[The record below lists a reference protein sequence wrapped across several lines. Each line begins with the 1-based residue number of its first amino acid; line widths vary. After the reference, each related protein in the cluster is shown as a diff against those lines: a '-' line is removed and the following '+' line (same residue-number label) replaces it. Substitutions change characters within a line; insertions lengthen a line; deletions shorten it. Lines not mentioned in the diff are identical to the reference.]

1 MTGFLY
7 ARDVNVEFQRG
18 RARVEMGSSLP
29 STVRASVSSPQSSWS
44 LVLRHHRDGH
54 HLSPPALSTSQRQF
68 AIHLQV
74 RAATS
79 YSIPTPRKISGKADN
94 LTVTVCESRERER
107 VERERERRS
116 ANGNGNERERER
128 FVVHRISAE
137 SVSGRTIPRLGEAVT
152 FLPWPTFY
160 SVMVL

>member
-1 MTGFLY
+1 M
-7 ARDVNVEFQRG
+7 
-18 RARVEMGSSLP
+18 
-29 STVRASVSSPQSSWS
+29 
-44 LVLRHHRDGH
+44 
-54 HLSPPALSTSQRQF
+54 
-68 AIHLQV
+68 

-137 SVSGRTIPRLGEAVT
+137 SVSDRTIPRLAEAVT